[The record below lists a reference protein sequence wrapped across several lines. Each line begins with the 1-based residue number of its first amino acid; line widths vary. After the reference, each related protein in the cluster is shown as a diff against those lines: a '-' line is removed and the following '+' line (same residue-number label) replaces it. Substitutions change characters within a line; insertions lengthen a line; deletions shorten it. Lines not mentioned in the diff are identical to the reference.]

1 MKSWPTR
8 HVSQQSAARVP
19 KYAAGAPLAAAGFYV
34 LRLTVDS
41 ASVTS
46 LRQLAMRVCG
56 DALEFMRIAVCA
68 GGQRID
74 VWLCVQLG
82 FVALL
87 SETVQQQL
95 PGVRLGSH
103 RTSEGE
109 LQ

>member
-1 MKSWPTR
+1 
-8 HVSQQSAARVP
+8 
-19 KYAAGAPLAAAGFYV
+19 V

-68 GGQRID
+68 GGQRTQ

-82 FVALL
+82 CFGVLT
-87 SETVQQQL
+87 ETVLRQL
-95 PGVRLGSH
+95 PGARLGSD
-103 RTSEGE
+103 EDVQGV